1 MAIFALGALLGTE
14 LPGSVSPLIRKM
26 SLLTREGAPFFLVS
40 ARIRN
45 RKRTK
50 TRMRNRLVN

>member
-26 SLLTREGAPFFLVS
+26 SLLTREGAPFFWF
-40 ARIRN
+40 
-45 RKRTK
+45 
-50 TRMRNRLVN
+50 RLEFGIGRGRRLGCETD